1 MEVRAFADLI
11 NFSRSSVAS
20 YFNAAGLLVQA
31 AVNEPRFEYDPA
43 TLLPLGLLLE
53 PQRQNTFT
61 YSQDFGNAAWTK
73 TRSTVT
79 VGQTAPDGTN
89 TAYTVTV
96 ADAGGSNYLY
106 RQKIAW
112 TAGITY
118 SLSVYAKA
126 GNQPIVYLQM
136 LPTAF
141 GGTNQVNFDLT
152 GNGSFVVVGG
162 GSAGTVAR
170 IEKLANG
177 WFRLSMTSTCTVTQ
191 PAANWIVFSQPV
203 TLNSS
208 YIAWGAQ
215 MEIGYGATS
224 YIPTTAAAVIRN
236 IDTAYCDTSAWL
248 RNDEGTLYTE
258 AVSYGGQTFV
268 ASLGTI
274 APSGPRI
281 ANWRNIAGSVNS
293 QVVAD
298 DLSVSF
304 SATPV
309 IAGVGV
315 LMKHATTYRHND
327 FQASVNGVV
336 SLVDTS
342 GEVPT
347 PSRLSLGARGIVGD
361 AMNGHL
367 RRLDYYPYRL
377 SASELQAIT
386 T

>member
-1 MEVRAFADLI
+1 MEAKAFADLI

-31 AVNEPRFEYDPA
+31 AVNEPRFDYDPA

-79 VGQTAPDGTN
+79 VGQTAPDGTS

-96 ADAGGSNYLY
+96 SDAGGSNYLY
-106 RQKIAW
+106 RQNIAW

-118 SLSVYAKA
+118 SLSLYAKA

-177 WFRLSMTSTCTVTQ
+177 WFKLSMTATCTVTQ
-191 PAANWIVFSQPV
+191 PAGNWIVFSQPV

-248 RNDEGTLYTE
+248 RNGEGTLYTE

-268 ASLGTI
+268 AALGTI

-315 LMKHATTYRHND
+315 LMKHATTYRRND
-327 FQASVNGVV
+327 FQASVNGVL

-386 T
+386 A